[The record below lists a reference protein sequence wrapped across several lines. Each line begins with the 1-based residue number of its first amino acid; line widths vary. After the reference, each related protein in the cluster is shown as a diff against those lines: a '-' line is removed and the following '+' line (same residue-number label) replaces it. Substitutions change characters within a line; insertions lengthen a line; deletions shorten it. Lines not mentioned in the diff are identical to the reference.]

1 MPFIYMFWFGFCCCV
16 LSFNSNALL
25 FVSLIIKAYV
35 FILEMLKNIQEAL
48 KVNIS
53 HHPEIFQ
60 IMFSCTFFQPQWVHV
75 GVTTNR
81 MGLVENKDEVA

>member
-1 MPFIYMFWFGFCCCV
+1 
-16 LSFNSNALL
+16 
-25 FVSLIIKAYV
+25 
-35 FILEMLKNIQEAL
+35 MLKNIQEAL